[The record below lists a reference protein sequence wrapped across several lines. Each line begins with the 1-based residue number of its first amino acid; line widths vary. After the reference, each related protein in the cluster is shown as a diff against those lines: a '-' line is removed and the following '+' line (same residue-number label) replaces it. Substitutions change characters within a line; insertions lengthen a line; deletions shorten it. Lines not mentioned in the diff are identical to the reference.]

1 VTEGEIL
8 LHHPYESFDPVISF
22 VSQAAA
28 DPDVL
33 AIKQTLYRTS
43 GDSPIVQSLS
53 RAAEAGKQVTVIVEL
68 MARFDEQSNIKWGAV
83 ARAVGGARHLRD
95 PRVQGA
101 RQDLPGRTSRAPGH
115 RALRAHG
122 DGQLQREDRAHLH
135 GLRPHDRGPGHR

>member
-68 MARFDEQSNIKWGAV
+68 MARFDEQSNIKWARSLEQSGAPQT
-83 ARAVGGARHLRD
+83 D
-95 PRVQGA
+95 
-101 RQDLPGRTSRAPGH
+101 
-115 RALRAHG
+115 
-122 DGQLQREDRAHLH
+122 
-135 GLRPHDRGPGHR
+135 DRGIYRIDGLQPGDYIVSAIPRNASHSGAIDFAAIRS